1 MEFIRGL
8 HNIRPRHRG
17 CVATIGNFDGVHRG
31 HQAIINQLQAKAKS
45 LGLPSLVMLFEPQ
58 PREFFVPDQAPS
70 RLTTAREKCELLRAL
85 GVDRVLLIRFNR
97 TFCSQSA
104 RTFCED
110 VLLNGL
116 GVQHLVVG
124 DDFRFGSDRAGDFAF
139 LQAFGGENGF
149 TVEDTETLAIDGAR
163 VSSTRVR
170 DALHEGDFAEAEHLL
185 GRPYG
190 ISGRVVHGD
199 KIGRTIGVPTANV
212 LLNRIRSPL
221 HGVYA
226 VSVEGISGQLLP
238 AVANVGNR
246 PTVNGRELRLEAHVF
261 DFDGNI
267 YGRRV
272 HVLFH
277 QHIRDEQ
284 KFSGIDELKEKIQ
297 QDINAARS
305 YFEQQKH
312 V

>member
-31 HQAIINQLQAKAKS
+31 HQAIINQLQAKAS
-45 LGLPSLVMLFEPQ
+45 ELGVPSLVMLFEPQ
-58 PREFFVPDQAPS
+58 PREFFAPDQAPA
-70 RLTTAREKCELLRAL
+70 RLTTAREKCELLATL
-85 GVDRVLLIRFNR
+85 GVDRILLIRFNR
-97 TFCSQSA
+97 AFCSQSA
-104 RTFCED
+104 HTFCED

-116 GVQHLVVG
+116 GVKHLVVG
-124 DDFRFGSDRAGDFAF
+124 DDFRFGSDRAGDFGF
-139 LQAFGGENGF
+139 LETFGKAHGF
-149 TVEDTETLAIDGAR
+149 SVEDTQTLAEGGTR

-170 DALHEGDFAEAEHLL
+170 DALAVGDFAEAECLL

-212 LLNRIRSPL
+212 LLNRVRSPL

-226 VSVEGISGQLLP
+226 VSVEGVANGLLP
-238 AVANVGNR
+238 AVANVGSR
-246 PTVNGRELRLEAHVF
+246 PTVNGKELRLETHIF
-261 DFDGNI
+261 DFDQDI

-277 QHIRDEQ
+277 AKIRDEE
-284 KFSGIDELKEKIQ
+284 KFSGVEALKAKIQ
-297 QDINAARS
+297 QDMQSARD
-305 YFEQQKH
+305 YFRQQKP

>member
-8 HNIRPRHRG
+8 HNIRARHRG

-31 HQAIINQLQAKAKS
+31 HQAIISQLQVKAEQ

-58 PREFFVPDQAPS
+58 PREFFAPDQAPS
-70 RLTTAREKCELLRAL
+70 RLTTAREKCELLRAY

-97 TFCSQSA
+97 AFCSQSA

-116 GVQHLVVG
+116 GVRHLVVG

-139 LQAFGGENGF
+139 LEAFGKDNGF
-149 TVEDTETLAIDGAR
+149 SVEDTETLAVEGVR

-170 DALHEGDFAEAEHLL
+170 DALAAGDFAEAERLL

-212 LLNRIRSPL
+212 LLKRIRSPL

-226 VSVEGISGQLLP
+226 VSVEGVANQLLP
-238 AVANVGNR
+238 AVANVGDR
-246 PTVNGRELRLEAHVF
+246 PTVGGKELRLETHIV
-261 DFDGNI
+261 DFDQNI
-267 YGRRV
+267 YGQRV

-277 QHIRDEQ
+277 QHLRDEQ
-284 KFSGIDELKEKIQ
+284 KFSGIDELKQKIQ
-297 QDINAARS
+297 QDFAVARE
-305 YFEQQKH
+305 YFVQREPE
-312 V
+312 

>member
-31 HQAIINQLQAKAKS
+31 HQAIINQLQAKAKELS
-45 LGLPSLVMLFEPQ
+45 LPSLVMLFEPQ
-58 PREFFVPDQAPS
+58 PREFFTPEQAPS

-97 TFCSQSA
+97 VFCSQSA

-110 VLLNGL
+110 VLLHGL
-116 GVQHLVVG
+116 GVRHLVVG
-124 DDFRFGSDRAGDFAF
+124 DDFRFGSDRAGDFGF
-139 LQAFGGENGF
+139 LQAFGKEHDF
-149 TVEDTETLAIDGAR
+149 TVEDTKTLTVDGSR

-170 DALHEGDFAEAEHLL
+170 NALQQGDFSEAEKLL

-226 VSVEGISGQLLP
+226 VSVEGIADTLLP
-238 AVANVGNR
+238 AVANVGDR
-246 PTVNGRELRLEAHVF
+246 PTVNGKELRLETHIF
-261 DFDGNI
+261 DFDGDI

-272 HVLFH
+272 YVLFH

-284 KFSGIDELKEKIQ
+284 KFSGIEELKGKIR
-297 QDINAARS
+297 QDIGAAKA
-305 YFEQQKH
+305 YFAQQKPA
-312 V
+312 

>member
-31 HQAIINQLQAKAKS
+31 HQAIINQLQRKAAE

-58 PREFFVPDQAPS
+58 PREFFAPDAAPP
-70 RLTTAREKCELLRAL
+70 RLTTAREKCELLATL
-85 GVDRVLLIRFNR
+85 GVDRVLLINFNR
-97 TFCSQSA
+97 AFCSQSA
-104 RTFCED
+104 HQFCED

-116 GVQHLVVG
+116 GVKHLVVG

-139 LQAFGGENGF
+139 LEAFGKRQNF
-149 TVEDTETLAIDGAR
+149 TVEDTETLTIDGAR

-170 DALHEGDFAEAEHLL
+170 DALGNGDFAEAERLL

-221 HGVYA
+221 QGVYA
-226 VSVEGISGQLLP
+226 VSVEGVADHLLP

-246 PTVNGRELRLEAHVF
+246 PTVNGKELRLETHIF
-261 DFDGNI
+261 DFNGDI

-277 QHIRDEQ
+277 CKIREEQ
-284 KFSGIDELKEKIQ
+284 KFSDVEVLKEKIH
-297 QDINAARS
+297 QDMAAARE
-305 YFEQQKH
+305 YFKNQS

>member
-31 HQAIINQLQAKAKS
+31 HQAIISQLQTKAEQ
-45 LGLPSLVMLFEPQ
+45 LNVPSLVMLFEPQ
-58 PREFFVPDQAPS
+58 PREFFAPKQAPS
-70 RLTTAREKCELLRAL
+70 RLTTAREKCELLRAY

-97 TFCSQSA
+97 AFCSQSA

-116 GVQHLVVG
+116 DVRHLVVG

-139 LQAFGGENGF
+139 LQAFGKEHGF
-149 TVEDTETLAIDGAR
+149 SVEDTETLAIGGAR

-170 DALHEGDFAEAEHLL
+170 DALAAGDFAEAERLL

-190 ISGRVVHGD
+190 IAGRVVHGD

-212 LLNRIRSPL
+212 LLKRIRSPL

-226 VSVEGISGQLLP
+226 VSVEGAGDQLRP
-238 AVANVGNR
+238 AIANVGDR
-246 PTVNGRELRLEAHVF
+246 PTVSGQELRLETHIF
-261 DFDGNI
+261 DFDQDI

-272 HVLFH
+272 HILFH

-284 KFSGIDELKEKIQ
+284 KFSDIEALKQQIQ
-297 QDINAARS
+297 EDFVIARE
-305 YFEQQKH
+305 YFAQQQT
-312 V
+312 